1 MDSSSQW
8 NCNTIYKVVFNQARY
23 FRSESTLFL
32 CYIIVKK
39 SWTGY
44 RRLGLLYPSKYREN
58 KIRKE
63 RLIPAFVFH
72 SCTWQLLLLHNAL
85 KQFVGFFFVKSFI
98 WNCKMKFRIVSA
110 GLLAKQQ
117 KITKVETKSS
127 EFKVHW
133 QFSLKQA
140 NYSEPKL
147 LPVWNPQFTS
157 KF

>member
-8 NCNTIYKVVFNQARY
+8 NCNTIYKVVFNQAGY

-85 KQFVGFFFVKSFI
+85 KQFVGFFFFCEELYSELQNEI
-98 WNCKMKFRIVSA
+98 QNCQCRIISKTTENHQSGDKEFRIQST
-110 GLLAKQQ
+110 LA
-117 KITKVETKSS
+117 IF
-127 EFKVHW
+127 FK
-133 QFSLKQA
+133 
-140 NYSEPKL
+140 
-147 LPVWNPQFTS
+147 TG
-157 KF
+157 